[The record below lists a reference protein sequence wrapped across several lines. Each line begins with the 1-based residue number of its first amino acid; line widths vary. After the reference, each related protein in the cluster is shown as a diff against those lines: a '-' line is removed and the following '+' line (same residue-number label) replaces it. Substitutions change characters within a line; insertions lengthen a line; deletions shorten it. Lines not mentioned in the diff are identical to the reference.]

1 MIDLLLLNPRTSKL
15 VKEEDI
21 KKAAPHEELREPP
34 TGIMILA
41 SILENSGFSVD
52 ILDCSILQKPFN
64 YIRKNIGKY
73 RLLGITSLTNTFLFA
88 SQIAKTAKRFNP
100 DLYIIM
106 GGAHASFKFDE
117 ILRDYPYIDAVC
129 IGESEKSFP
138 WLVNQLLKIP
148 YVDLVYEKSTSK
160 SGIKKNKPH
169 RIQNILGSASKIP
182 KGLAYLNTPIIS
194 PFIAGLKGYS
204 PLNVDKLTSSNIKQ
218 KRTTIFTGFPDPTD
232 LKDVPL
238 PARHLISMNYTVAN
252 VLVNRGCPFKCSFC
266 VRTKLFSTVRIR
278 ELINVLDEIDQI
290 SNYSNYKFVNFY
302 DNLNLNK
309 QYFTKFLEALNARK
323 KKMLPWGTELRAD
336 MITKEEAVLMKNT
349 NCRIVA
355 TGIESADETVL
366 KKNFKFQDPYKSAEG
381 IRILKNA
388 GIAVQA
394 YFVLGLPGETEESFK
409 KTLEF
414 AKKLPL
420 QKGVDLIEFFVAT
433 PYPGSDLDKKYESF
447 GLKKVVDHNY
457 NLYNCENIIM
467 VPETLNYAQ
476 LKDMIKEADKIK
488 KMFKK

>member
-15 VKEEDI
+15 VKEEDL
-21 KKAAPHEELREPP
+21 KKPAIHRELREPP

-41 SILENSGFSVD
+41 SILENSGYSVD
-52 ILDCSILQKPFN
+52 VIDCSILEEPFN
-64 YIRKNIGKY
+64 YIRKNVGKY

-117 ILRDYPYIDAVC
+117 ILRNYPYIDAVC
-129 IGESEKSFP
+129 VGESEKSFP
-138 WLVNQLLKIP
+138 WIVKQLLKTP
-148 YVDLVYEKSTSK
+148 FVDLVYDSSASK
-160 SGIKKNKPH
+160 SGIQKNRPN
-169 RIQNILGSASKIP
+169 RIQNILGSAGKIP
-182 KGLAYLNTPIIS
+182 KGLAYLNKPIVT
-194 PFIAGLKGYS
+194 PFIAGLKDYP
-204 PLNVDKLTSSNIKQ
+204 PLNDELMTSKNGEMSD
-218 KRTTIFTGFPDPTD
+218 TVFTGFPDPVD
-232 LKDVPL
+232 LKEVPF

-252 VLVNRGCPFKCSFC
+252 ILVNRGCPYKCSFC

-278 ELINVLDEIDQI
+278 ELNNVIDEIDQI
-290 SNYSNYKFVNFY
+290 SNYSNFKFINFY
-302 DNLNLNK
+302 DNLNLNRE
-309 QYFTKFLEALNARK
+309 YFTKFLEALNER

-336 MITKEEAVLMKNT
+336 MITKEDALSMKDA

-366 KKNFKFQDPYKSAEG
+366 NKNFKFQDPYKSAEG

-388 GIAVQA
+388 GIAVQV

-409 KTLEF
+409 KTLKF

-420 QKGVDLIEFFVAT
+420 EKGIDLIEFFVAT
-433 PYPGSDLDKKYESF
+433 PYPGSDLDQKFKSF

-457 NLYNCENIIM
+457 NLYNCSEIIM

-476 LKDMIKEADKIK
+476 IKSMIEETDKIK
-488 KMFKK
+488 KMLKN

>member
-1 MIDLLLLNPRTSKL
+1 M
-15 VKEEDI
+15 
-21 KKAAPHEELREPP
+21 REPP

-41 SILENSGFSVD
+41 SILENTGFSVD
-52 ILDCSILQKPFN
+52 IIDCSILQKPFN

-73 RLLGITSLTNTFLFA
+73 RLLGITSLTNTFLFS

-160 SGIKKNKPH
+160 SRIKKNKPH
-169 RIQNILGSASKIP
+169 RIQNILGSARNIP
-182 KGLAYLNTPIIS
+182 KGIAYLKEPIIS
-194 PFIAGLKGYS
+194 PFIAGLKGNYRLNNEYS
-204 PLNVDKLTSSNIKQ
+204 PNDQKQ
-218 KRTTIFTGFPDPTD
+218 VTIFTGYPDPVD

-252 VLVNRGCPFKCSFC
+252 ILVNRGCPYKCSFC

-278 ELINVLDEIDQI
+278 KLDNVLDEIEQI
-290 SNYSNYKFVNFY
+290 SKYTNYKFINFY
-302 DNLNLNK
+302 DNLNLNRN
-309 QYFTKFLEALNARK
+309 YFLKFLEALNARK
-323 KKMLPWGTELRAD
+323 NNLPWGTELRAD
-336 MITKEEAVLMKNT
+336 MITKEEALLMKTT

-381 IRILKNA
+381 IRVLKNA

-420 QKGVDLIEFFVAT
+420 QKEVDLIEFFVAT